1 MLKIQVLGN
10 GMVPRLGRLGP
21 IKDPFPADKTLIATI
36 IATSRM
42 KINYLD
48 PKTNKMKP
56 LSRDNLNEI
65 WEMYGEAEYDDAV
78 TPKVEEVP
86 PVKEEK
92 KEVKEEQKVEP
103 PVKNETKPEE
113 KSEEKSEDE
122 ILEEMIKEEEKNK
135 SDKNKKKH

>member
-36 IATSRM
+36 IATSKM

-56 LSRDNLNEI
+56 ITRDNLNEI
-65 WEMYGEAEYDDAV
+65 WETYVYEEYDLLI
-78 TPKVEEVP
+78 
-86 PVKEEK
+86 
-92 KEVKEEQKVEP
+92 QK
-103 PVKNETKPEE
+103 
-113 KSEEKSEDE
+113 
-122 ILEEMIKEEEKNK
+122 M
-135 SDKNKKKH
+135 

>member
-36 IATSRM
+36 IATSKM

-56 LSRDNLNEI
+56 ITRDNLNEI
-65 WEMYGEAEYDDAV
+65 WETYGDAEYDAV
-78 TPKVEEVP
+78 TPKMEESP
-86 PVKEEK
+86 SVKEEK
-92 KEVKEEQKVEP
+92 KESVPEQKVQP

-113 KSEEKSEDE
+113 KSEDE
-122 ILEEMIKEEEKNK
+122 LLEEMIKEEEKNK

>member
-36 IATSRM
+36 IATSKM

-56 LSRDNLNEI
+56 ITRDNLNEI
-65 WEMYGEAEYDDAV
+65 WDMYGEAEYDAV
-78 TPKVEEVP
+78 TPKMEEVP
-86 PVKEEK
+86 PAKEEK
-92 KEVKEEQKVEP
+92 KEVKEEQKVQP
-103 PVKNETKPEE
+103 SVKNETKP
-113 KSEEKSEDE
+113 EEKSEDE

>member
-36 IATSRM
+36 IATSKM

-48 PKTNKMKP
+48 PKTNKLKP
-56 LSRDNLNEI
+56 ITRDNLNEI
-65 WEMYGEAEYDDAV
+65 WEMYGETEYDAV
-78 TPKVEEVP
+78 TPKMEEVP
-86 PVKEEK
+86 STKEEK
-92 KEVKEEQKVEP
+92 KESVPEQKVQS
-103 PVKNETKPEE
+103 PVKNESKPEE
-113 KSEEKSEDE
+113 KSEDE
-122 ILEEMIKEEEKNK
+122 LLEEMIKEEEKNK